1 MTLHFYLDLQR
12 PKQGEFPVI
21 CRITVDRKKT
31 EFQVPFST
39 CPTEGWDKTAECA
52 LPSATMYLEIN
63 RQIQSFKAKAAEIQ
77 YEYSKAG
84 KTLTLSVLKSYL
96 LGKQKTHWNLLD
108 YANQYIEKRE
118 KIEGE
123 RVGIKHI
130 AKTME
135 YVKEFIEKKGQ
146 KDIPIDHI
154 NKGWITDLHNFFKF
168 YKIDHYNKRFALSTI
183 HKHFSK
189 IKTVLHDAVNND
201 IIAKNPFDGYR
212 ITKPKSNR
220 VGLEPHELK
229 ALIELDLTP
238 FSELD
243 NVRCAFVFCCFT
255 GLRYSDSQNML
266 MSNVRLN
273 KTNNRPELHFLQLKT
288 SNVVD
293 TYHTVP
299 LIKHA
304 TAIMDK
310 YKNYYVRKF
319 KGKLLP
325 KLTNQHCNRILKEL
339 ALMAEIEMEL
349 TFHISRHTIG
359 VIGPFCGFSRD
370 MSNAWIGHSQTQGD
384 YTYSHVVVNALHQH
398 ATKLEEYLDENVW
411 RVTAEI

>member
-21 CRITVDRKKT
+21 CRITMERKKT

-39 CPTEGWDKTAECA
+39 CPTEGWDKTSECA
-52 LPSATMYLEIN
+52 LPCATMYLEIN

-84 KTLTLSVLKSYL
+84 KTLTLSVLKNHL

-108 YANQYIEKRE
+108 YANQYIAKRQS
-118 KIEGE
+118 IEGE
-123 RVGIKHI
+123 RVGITHI

-146 KDIPIDHI
+146 TDIPIDHL
-154 NKGWITDLHNFFKF
+154 NKGWVTDLHSFFKF
-168 YKIDHYNKRFALSTI
+168 YKIDHYDKRFALSTI

-212 ITKPKSNR
+212 IPKPKSSR
-220 VGLEPHELK
+220 IGLEPYELK
-229 ALIELDLTP
+229 ALIEL
-238 FSELD
+238 ELPPYGEMD

-255 GLRYSDSQNML
+255 GLRYGDSQNML
-266 MSNVRLN
+266 MSNIRLN
-273 KTNNRPELHFLQLKT
+273 KTNQRKELHFLQQKT

-304 TAIMDK
+304 MAILDK
-310 YKNYYVRKF
+310 YNNYYIRKY
-319 KGKLLP
+319 KSKLLP
-325 KLTNQHCNRILKEL
+325 KLTNQHCNRVLKDL
-339 ALMAEIEMEL
+339 AGMAGIEKDL
-349 TFHISRHTIG
+349 TCHISRHTIG

-411 RVTAEI
+411 KPK